1 VEPTTTEHGQDDFAD
16 LANVFQEPAIGTAIR
31 NAVPSSYDAAS
42 DYWRSTFAS
51 RFHTP
56 RMKELILLAVHASAT
71 ALNYKAI
78 ERHVRRARL
87 AGATPDDVLDVLLSI
102 VGLANHAVYASIP
115 ILLDELKAAGSTEAE
130 FAKLSPDLVA
140 VKEDFLKTR
149 GVWTDARDLLSRLMP
164 KYSIALSKVSM
175 EPWKNGSLTP
185 KEREFI
191 YIAIDC
197 SVTHTFDPGLRLHI
211 RNAIGL
217 GAKRDEILAIFE
229 LAALLGLEG
238 YLVGAQALFA
248 CDDGQSAAPL

>member
-1 VEPTTTEHGQDDFAD
+1 MTTEHGRDGLAD
-16 LANVFQEPAIGTAIR
+16 IANVFQETATSTAIR
-31 NAVPSSYDAAS
+31 DAVPSSYAAAA
-42 DYWRSTFAS
+42 DYWRSPFAS

-56 RMKELILLAVHASAT
+56 RMKELVLLAIHAAAT
-71 ALNYKAI
+71 ALNSQAI
-78 ERHVRRARL
+78 ERHVRRAQL
-87 AGATPDDVLDVLLSI
+87 AGATPEDILDVLLSI

-115 ILLDELKAAGSTEAE
+115 ILVEELEAAGSAEAE
-130 FAKLSPDLVA
+130 VPELTPDLVK

-164 KYSIALSKVSM
+164 EYSIALSEVSM
-175 EPWKNGSLTP
+175 EPWKNGSLSP

-217 GAKRDEILAIFE
+217 GATRDEILAIFE

-238 YLVGAQALFA
+238 YLLGAQALFA
-248 CDDGQSAAPL
+248 CGDGQSVPDL